1 MDLTQNKLTKSEWE
15 GIELPVS
22 ASEKSILAIIQEGAE
37 DVMIRKNNNDSMISS
52 IKITYTPEIESYLYK
67 TYFQKP
73 LLKMIQ
79 SYAKDVV
86 VLSDA
91 ANGIISELKKPP
103 NSKDTIRLKN
113 MESTINTKKSVMVEY
128 TLLDL
133 CKNTLVSIHSRKTDY
148 MVPIYTLHH
157 ILTTTIPFINKHLV
171 HFIRTLIDWVR
182 GSFPNLV
189 RDMVHHA
196 PDILEKNALILK
208 YADITL
214 FEHQKRLFQIF
225 GPKSNRETPKLVL
238 YIAPTGTGKTL
249 SPLGLSQNHRVIFV
263 CMARHVGLALAR
275 SAISMEKKVAFAFG
289 CETAADI
296 RLHYFSAIDYTRNW
310 KSGSIRKVDNSVGY
324 KVELMICDV
333 KSYKIAMLYM
343 LAFNQEKDV
352 ITFWDEPT
360 ITMDYPSHALHE
372 IIHEN
377 WRENRVSKI
386 VLSCAT
392 LPCESEISDTIADF
406 RARFD
411 NSEIHTIST
420 HDCKKTIS
428 LLNKSGLC
436 VLPHNL
442 FADHRELLQ
451 CAEHCSRTKSL
462 LRYFDLSEMIR
473 FLEYVHSKDMIQEP
487 YTISSYFASMEDI
500 DMNRLKLYYLE
511 ALVRISEGDWAQIY
525 QHMTSTQPPF
535 FEKRTAPVDRLRK
548 IRSEEPVRTPLTI
561 SGTALTRI
569 QSVQILEKSAPV
581 VAREQPVAQVPVENP
596 FSGILITTED
606 AHTLTDGPSIYLA
619 ENIENVGK
627 FYIAQTKIPAR
638 VLDSVMEK
646 IEYNNA
652 INKKIDDL
660 EKKVEEKEAKT
671 KEVDSTAKN
680 ASKRAS
686 SGKETNSAGS
696 KEVREFVEQINE
708 LRNQILM
715 SNIDS
720 VYIPNTTQ
728 HQNIWVHGDK
738 VNNAFVPNIDDESI
752 RIIMA
757 LDVTSQQKLL
767 LLLGIGMFVNQPNIQ
782 YMEIMKKLASA
793 QKLFLIIAAS
803 DYIYG
808 TNYPFCHGFIG
819 KDIANMTQQKTIQAL
834 GRIGRGN
841 IQQNYTVRFRDDTII
856 RQLFLPMERN
866 VEGEVMSRL
875 MSGSAEWAEANI
887 IEKDIDETPV
897 IDVLP
902 NRYARYQIS
911 CS

>member
-15 GIELPVS
+15 GIELPVT
-22 ASEKSILAIIQEGAE
+22 ASEKSILALIQEGAE
-37 DVMIRKNNNDSMISS
+37 NVMIRKNNNDSMISS
-52 IKITYTPEIESYLYK
+52 IKITYTPEIEAYLYK

-73 LLKMIQ
+73 LLKMVS
-79 SYAKDVV
+79 SYANEA
-86 VLSDA
+86 VLVEA
-91 ANGIISELKKPP
+91 ANGIVSELKKSP

-113 MESTINTKKSVMVEY
+113 MESTIHTKQAVMVEY
-128 TLLDL
+128 TLLEL
-133 CKNTLVSIHSRKTDY
+133 CKNTLVSICSRKTDY
-148 MVPIYTLHH
+148 MVPVYTLHH
-157 ILTTTIPFINKHLV
+157 ILNTTIPFINKHLV
-171 HFIRTLIDWVR
+171 HFIRTLMDWVR
-182 GSFPNLV
+182 KSFPNLV

-196 PDILEKNALILK
+196 PNLLEKNAHILK

-225 GPKSNRETPKLVL
+225 GPKSKREIPKLVL

-249 SPLGLSQNHRVIFV
+249 SPLGLSQHHRVIFV

-310 KSGSIRKVDNSVGY
+310 KSGGIRKVDNSVGY

-333 KSYKIAMLYM
+333 KSYKTAMLYM

-360 ITMDYPSHALHE
+360 ITMDYPTHALHD

-377 WRENRVSKI
+377 WRENRISKM

-392 LPCESEISDTIADF
+392 LPGESEISETIADF

-411 NSEIHTIST
+411 HAEIHTIST

-442 FADHRELLQ
+442 FADHRELVQ

-473 FLEYVHSKDMIQEP
+473 FLEYVHSKGMIHEP

-511 ALVRISEGDWAQIY
+511 VLGRISEEDWAQIHQY
-525 QHMTSTQPPF
+525 MTSTQPPF
-535 FEKRTAPVDRLRK
+535 FKRNQLRK
-548 IRSEEPVRTPLTI
+548 IRSEEVVPVIR
-561 SGTALTRI
+561 GALTRV
-569 QSVQILEKSAPV
+569 QSVQLEKPV
-581 VAREQPVAQVPVENP
+581 LPEIT

-646 IEYNNA
+646 IEHNNA
-652 INKKIDDL
+652 VNKKINEL
-660 EKKVEEKEAKT
+660 EKKIEEKETKT
-671 KEVDSTAKN
+671 ESDTKD
-680 ASKRAS
+680 KRA
-686 SGKETNSAGS
+686 SGKETSSGS
-696 KEVREFVEQINE
+696 KEVREMVEQINE
-708 LRNQILM
+708 LRNQILV

-720 VYIPNTTQ
+720 VYIPNTTH
-728 HQNIWVHGDK
+728 HQQMWVHGDK
-738 VNNAFVPNIDDESI
+738 VTNAFVPNIDDESI

-782 YMEIMKKLASA
+782 YMEIMKKLAST

-875 MSGSAEWAEANI
+875 MSGSAEWAETNI
-887 IEKDIDETPV
+887 IENAPINE
-897 IDVLP
+897 LP

-911 CS
+911 